1 MPKFAANLTMLFTE
15 QPFLDRF
22 AAASRAGFQA
32 VEFLFPYD
40 HPAQQV
46 ADTVKAAGLQV
57 VLHNLPAGNWAGGER
72 GIACLPG
79 RVDEFRAGV
88 TRAIEYATALGAPQ
102 VNCLAGLAAPDD
114 AAAHRTL
121 VDNLRFAGEA
131 LDKAGIG
138 LLLEPVNTRDVPG
151 FFVSRTAQ
159 GLAILDEVGH
169 PNIKL
174 QYDIY
179 HAQVMEGDL
188 LPTIERNFARI
199 GHLQVA
205 DNPGRNEPGTGEI
218 NYSYVFRR
226 LDELGYA
233 GWIGCE
239 YKPSGAGLGW
249 MKPYMA
255 AVAARSGPM
264 PVCHGR
270 THEGGWFPAPS
281 RSGRGPG

>member
-15 QPFLDRF
+15 QPFLSRF
-22 AAASRAGFQA
+22 AAASDAGFKA

-40 HPAQQV
+40 HPAQRV
-46 ADTVKAAGLQV
+46 AEAAKAAGLQV
-57 VLHNLPAGNWAGGER
+57 VLHNLPCGNWAGGER
-72 GIACLPG
+72 GIACLPD

-88 TRAIEYATALGAPQ
+88 ARAIEYAHALGAPQ
-102 VNCLAGLAAPDD
+102 LNCLAGLAVPDD

-121 VDNLRFAGEA
+121 VDNLRYAGDA
-131 LDKAGIG
+131 LDKAGIK

-159 GLAILDEVGH
+159 GLAILDEAGH

-188 LPTIERNFARI
+188 LPTIERNLPRI
-199 GHLQVA
+199 GHMQVA

-218 NYSYVFRR
+218 NYPYVFRR

-239 YKPSGAGLGW
+239 YKPSAAGLTW
-249 MKPYMA
+249 MQPYHA
-255 AVAARSGPM
+255 AA
-264 PVCHGR
+264 
-270 THEGGWFPAPS
+270 
-281 RSGRGPG
+281 

>member
-15 QPFLDRF
+15 MPFLERF
-22 AAASRAGFQA
+22 AAASSAGFRA

-46 ADTVKAAGLQV
+46 ADTAKAAGLQV
-57 VLHNLPAGNWAGGER
+57 VLHNLPAGNWGGGER
-72 GIACLPG
+72 GIACLPD
-79 RVDEFRAGV
+79 RVEEFRAGV
-88 TRAIEYATALGAPQ
+88 ARAIEYATALGVPQ
-102 VNCLAGLAAPDD
+102 VNCLAGLAPADT

-121 VDNLRFAGEA
+121 VENLRFAADA
-131 LDKAGIG
+131 LHKAGIV

-151 FFVSRTAQ
+151 FFVPRTAQ

-188 LPTIERNFARI
+188 LPTIERNLARI
-199 GHLQVA
+199 GHMQVA

-218 NYSYVFRR
+218 NYPYVFRR

-239 YKPSGAGLGW
+239 YKPSAAGLGW
-249 MKPYMA
+249 MQPYHA
-255 AVAARSGPM
+255 AA
-264 PVCHGR
+264 
-270 THEGGWFPAPS
+270 
-281 RSGRGPG
+281 

>member
-22 AAASRAGFQA
+22 AAASRAGFKA

-88 TRAIEYATALGAPQ
+88 TRAIEYAKALGAPQ

-114 AAAHRTL
+114 AAARRTL
-121 VDNLRFAGEA
+121 VDNLRFAGDA

-151 FFVSRTAQ
+151 FFVSHTAQ
-159 GLAILDEVGH
+159 GLAILDEAGH

-199 GHLQVA
+199 GHMQVA

-218 NYSYVFRR
+218 NYPYVFRR

-239 YKPSGAGLGW
+239 YKPSAAGLGW
-249 MKPYMA
+249 MEPYMA
-255 AVAARSGPM
+255 AVAA
-264 PVCHGR
+264 
-270 THEGGWFPAPS
+270 
-281 RSGRGPG
+281 

>member
-15 QPFLDRF
+15 MPFLDRF
-22 AAASRAGFQA
+22 AAASKAGFKA

-46 ADTVKAAGLQV
+46 ADMVKAAGLQV

-72 GIACLPG
+72 GIACLPD
-79 RVDEFRAGV
+79 RVDEFRSGV
-88 TRAIEYATALGAPQ
+88 TRAIEYAKALGAPQ
-102 VNCLAGLAAPDD
+102 LNCLAGLADPGD
-114 AAAHRTL
+114 AAARRTL
-121 VDNLRFAGEA
+121 VENLRFAGDA
-131 LDKAGIG
+131 LHQAGIG

-159 GLAILDEVGH
+159 GLAILDEAGH

-199 GHLQVA
+199 GHMQVA

-218 NYSYVFRR
+218 NYPYVFRR

-239 YKPSGAGLGW
+239 YKPSSAGLAW

-255 AVAARSGPM
+255 AAA
-264 PVCHGR
+264 
-270 THEGGWFPAPS
+270 A
-281 RSGRGPG
+281 

>member
-22 AAASRAGFQA
+22 AAASRDGFKA

-46 ADTVKAAGLQV
+46 ADTAKAAGLQV

-72 GIACLPG
+72 GIACLPD
-79 RVDEFRAGV
+79 RVDEFRSGV
-88 TRAIEYATALGAPQ
+88 TRAIEYAHALGAPQ
-102 VNCLAGLAAPDD
+102 LNCLAGLAAPDD

-121 VDNLRFAGEA
+121 VENLRFAGDA
-131 LDKAGIG
+131 LDKAGIK

-151 FFVSRTAQ
+151 FFVSRTAE
-159 GLAILDEVGH
+159 GLAILDEAGH

-188 LPTIERNFARI
+188 LPTIERNLARI
-199 GHLQVA
+199 GHMQVA
-205 DNPGRNEPGTGEI
+205 DNPGRHEPGTGEI
-218 NYSYVFRR
+218 NYPYVFRR
-226 LDELGYA
+226 LDELGYM

-239 YKPSGAGLGW
+239 YKPSAAGLGW
-249 MKPYMA
+249 MQPYRTA
-255 AVAARSGPM
+255 A
-264 PVCHGR
+264 
-270 THEGGWFPAPS
+270 
-281 RSGRGPG
+281 